1 MLNINEK
8 ILWLILK
15 NYNNTET
22 VFKRQF
28 VIGKYVLDYYNERLK
43 LGIELKI
50 GGETNN
56 KYHSERK
63 NFLNEKG
70 IKLISVNENFL
81 QSELNKITKKILN
94 KRRSK

>member
-50 GGETNN
+50 GGEKNN